1 MKKVFKALIVITLL
15 LQTVFLFSQTI
26 YFGYAFD
33 YKMAIDG
40 PTAKSYEDIY
50 GSHNF
55 EIRAGLEFYKEYAR
69 NGIRVGFTAE
79 NHNLIGYFKGAIHAD
94 YMLIDWPLKGF
105 RNYAGIQLGVIQR
118 HDIPYKVNGGVGESG
133 IQFTYDPESHS
144 IGTIFEI
151 QYEVAEYVAFGISY
165 DIFWAEGAL
174 QDDAVVW
181 ADRWRTDVMVGIIF
195 KIDTQ

>member
-1 MKKVFKALIVITLL
+1 MKNALKTLIVISLL
-15 LQTVFLFSQTI
+15 LTPLFMTGQTI

-40 PTAKSYEDIY
+40 PTAKSYEHID

-55 EIRAGLEFYKEYAR
+55 EIRAGLEFYKEGDR

-79 NHNLIGYFKGAIHAD
+79 NHNLIGYFKGAVHGD
-94 YMLIDWPLKGF
+94 YILLDWPLKGF
-105 RNYAGIQLGVIQR
+105 RNYAGIQFGLIQR
-118 HDIPYKVNGGVGESG
+118 HDIPYKVDGGVGASG
-133 IQFTYDPESHS
+133 IRFTHSPKSHS

-151 QYEVAEYVAFGISY
+151 QYEVASYLAFGISY

-181 ADRWRTDVMVGIIF
+181 TDRWRTDVMIAIIF
-195 KIDTQ
+195 KIK